1 MYKVI
6 FGQGYTQMV
15 FTFKNYE
22 NASEF
27 IKTALFAGDDDVKI
41 SISFEPE
48 VKEGEEINE
57 AV

>member
-48 VKEGEEINE
+48 VKEGEE
-57 AV
+57 

>member
-6 FGQGYTQMV
+6 FSQGLTEMV

-27 IKTALFAGDDDVKI
+27 VKTALFAGDGDTKI

-48 VKEGEEINE
+48 EKEGEE
-57 AV
+57 